1 MIQSLNHQK
10 FQLRTRHARQED
22 RGFGGL
28 KKMQLKS
35 QFFDEVIEEEHPT
48 NLEFNSP
55 SAGILSQRFVGPGKY
70 QILDLGAPVQSNVA
84 FFSDSFCRFYIE
96 DLYRFF
102 IAPQEGRKSK
112 DDEGD
117 DVASAIADA
126 LDYEETA
133 RFDLVL
139 GWDLFSYMERATI
152 KSLMARVAGSCRT
165 GTLLFLTVSTG
176 AMIPSAPA
184 RITITHDG
192 RLCYRSAIDS
202 HSIPNPHVSPT
213 ALERMMPGFQLLHSF
228 LLGEEMQ
235 EFLFSYA

>member
-1 MIQSLNHQK
+1 MPLK
-10 FQLRTRHARQED
+10 F
-22 RGFGGL
+22 
-28 KKMQLKS
+28 
-35 QFFDEVIEEEHPT
+35 QFFDEIIEEDHPT
-48 NLEFNSP
+48 TLGFNSP
-55 SAGILSQRFVGPGKY
+55 SVGILSQRFVGPGKC

-84 FFSDSFCRFYIE
+84 FFCDSSCRFYVE

-102 IAPQEGRKSK
+102 IAPQEGGKNK
-112 DDEGD
+112 DDEDD

-126 LDYEETA
+126 LDFEETS

-139 GWDLFSYMERATI
+139 GWDLFSYMERGAI
-152 KSLMARVAGSCRT
+152 ELLMARIAGSCRT

-184 RITITHDG
+184 RITMTQGG
-192 RLCYRSAIDS
+192 RLRYRSAIDS
-202 HSIPNPHVSPT
+202 RRIPNPHVSPT
-213 ALERMMPGFQLLHSF
+213 ALERMMPGFHLLHSF

>member
-1 MIQSLNHQK
+1 MALK
-10 FQLRTRHARQED
+10 F
-22 RGFGGL
+22 
-28 KKMQLKS
+28 
-35 QFFDEVIEEEHPT
+35 QFFDEIIEEGHPT

-55 SAGILSQRFVGPGKY
+55 SLDILSQRFVGTGKH
-70 QILDLGAPVQSNVA
+70 QILDLGTPVQSNLA
-84 FFSDSFCRFYIE
+84 FFSESSCRFYVE

-102 IAPQEGRKSK
+102 IAPQESRKNK
-112 DDEGD
+112 DDED
-117 DVASAIADA
+117 DDNDVASAIVDA
-126 LDYEETA
+126 LDFEETA

-152 KSLMARVAGSCRT
+152 ESLMARVAGSCRT

-176 AMIPSAPA
+176 AMIPSKPA

-202 HSIPNPHVSPT
+202 QSIPNPHVSPN
-213 ALERMMPGFQLLHSF
+213 ALERMMPGFRLLHSF
-228 LLGEEMQ
+228 LLGEQMQ